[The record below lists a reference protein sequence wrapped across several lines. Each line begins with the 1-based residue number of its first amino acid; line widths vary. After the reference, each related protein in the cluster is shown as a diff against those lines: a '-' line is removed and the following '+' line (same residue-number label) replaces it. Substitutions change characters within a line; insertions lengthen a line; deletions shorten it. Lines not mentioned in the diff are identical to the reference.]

1 METDIYTLAEQANSI
16 CENTD
21 SETRYW
27 INNDNPKD
35 VRFFI
40 CNSISTMDNIDE
52 VSEKEF
58 RSRIN
63 KVIDK
68 TKN

>member
-1 METDIYTLAEQANSI
+1 MTQDIHTLAEQANEI
-16 CENTD
+16 CENTN

-27 INNDNPKD
+27 IDESNPSD

-52 VSEKEF
+52 VSEQEF

-63 KVIDK
+63 RVINK
-68 TKN
+68 TSK